1 MCYLFIYNYLSS
13 LQLNEG
19 NKTPSV
25 FLFCVNFKE
34 NKQKKPLLFNLLGD
48 VGVWEEGIRQKNTY
62 HPWMLNFKIF
72 KSLSDGF

>member
-25 FLFCVNFKE
+25 FLFGVNFKE
-34 NKQKKPLLFNLLGD
+34 NKQTKKPYFLMYWGMWECGRRVLGRRTPIIL
-48 VGVWEEGIRQKNTY
+48 EC
-62 HPWMLNFKIF
+62 
-72 KSLSDGF
+72 